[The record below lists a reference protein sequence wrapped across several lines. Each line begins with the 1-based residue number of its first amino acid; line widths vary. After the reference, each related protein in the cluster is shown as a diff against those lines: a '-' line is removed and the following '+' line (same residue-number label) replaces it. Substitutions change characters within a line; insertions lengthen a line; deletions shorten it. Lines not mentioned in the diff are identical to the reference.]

1 MCSYPTLGPEPWSLG
16 SARRNTSD
24 VTELTDYLNGLAV
37 SSEDDEACLTHLP
50 SLRGSVVFGY
60 PAQRVVSIHLDCP
73 FWQRDGDTSRYGGD
87 QRKVLAYW
95 GLSWN
100 EH

>member
-1 MCSYPTLGPEPWSLG
+1 M
-16 SARRNTSD
+16 
-24 VTELTDYLNGLAV
+24 
-37 SSEDDEACLTHLP
+37 HLP

-73 FWQRDGDTSRYGGD
+73 FWQRDGGTSRYGGD